1 MNALIIGLGVSGTS
15 SAKFLKKFGNEVSIY
30 DDNRSVL
37 DKFSQTYPV
46 YNSDQHYDTAIISPG
61 VPADHPLVQKLR
73 MAGTEVIGEM
83 ELAGRYI
90 HNEKVIAVTGTNGKS
105 TTVSVIC
112 AMLQEAGYKAFLCGN
127 IGETVIEGVNKDY
140 DFLVIEISSFQL
152 ETLKSI
158 RPDVSMI
165 LNVTP
170 DHLDRYSSYE
180 HYLLTKVE
188 LAKLTKPDGLV
199 ILNGGDEALVAAC
212 RPVNTAKK
220 YFSVKGTNDISY
232 RNGSIYF
239 GNSELRIDDLHL
251 KGLHNV
257 ENIMAS
263 VLGVAPYV
271 DDIGAMRR
279 CLKKF
284 KPLAHRTEFVDE
296 FEGVAFID
304 DSKGTNV
311 GAVEMSLAGFEDGR
325 VVLILGGV
333 DKGGSYEPLRIL
345 AEKKCKG
352 VVLIGEA
359 KEKIKSYFE
368 GFKDIAEADSM
379 KEAVEK
385 SFFLAKNDGIVLLS
399 PACSSYDW
407 YSNYKERGND
417 FINRVAELKR
427 GLAK

>member
-1 MNALIIGLGVSGTS
+1 LKALVVGLGVSGTS

-30 DDNRSVL
+30 DDNRGVL
-37 DKFSQTYPV
+37 DKFSGTYPV
-46 YNSDQHYDTAIISPG
+46 YNRDESYDTVIISPG
-61 VPADHPLVQKLR
+61 VPSDHPVVMELR
-73 MAGTEVIGEM
+73 AKGTEVIGEM
-83 ELAGRYI
+83 ELAGRYLN
-90 HNEKVIAVTGTNGKS
+90 NEKVIAVTGTNGKS
-105 TTVSVIC
+105 TTVSVAC
-112 AMLQEAGYKAFLCGN
+112 AMLQEAGFKAFLCGN
-127 IGETVIEGVNKDY
+127 IGEPVIEGVNRDY

-212 RPVNTAKK
+212 RPVNVAKK
-220 YFSVKGTNDISY
+220 YFSVKGTGDISY

-239 GNSELRIDDLHL
+239 GNSELKIDDLYL

-257 ENIMAS
+257 ENIMAC
-263 VLGVAPYV
+263 VLGVTPYI
-271 DDIGAMRR
+271 DDVNVLRR
-279 CLKKF
+279 CLKNF

-296 FEGVAFID
+296 FEGVVFID

-311 GAVEMSLAGFEDGR
+311 GAVEMSLAGFEDGK

-345 AEKKCKG
+345 AEKKCRG

-359 KEKIKSYFE
+359 KDKIKSYFE
-368 GFKDIAEADSM
+368 GFRDLEQAESM

-385 SFFLAKNDGIVLLS
+385 SFMLAKNDGVVLLS

-407 YSNYKERGND
+407 YKNYKERGND
-417 FINRVAELKR
+417 FRNRVAELKR
-427 GLAK
+427 GLEK